1 MSTKKPTLT
10 RAELANELG
19 VSVFTLN
26 QWAVSGKGPKAIRIG
41 RQCVYRREDVDA
53 YLKAQATTDSTVQAE
68 QPVAGTYMMRF
79 PEVLATVGLGKSTIY
94 NMVKAG
100 DFPAPVKLGARAV
113 AWPAHLVNKWLADR
127 MGGDAA

>member
-26 QWAVSGKGPKAIRIG
+26 QWAVSAKGPKAIRIG

-53 YLKAQATTDSTVQAE
+53 YLKAQTQTETPVQAA
-68 QPVAGTYMMRF
+68 QPAGTYMMRL
-79 PEVLATVGLGKSTIY
+79 PEVLSLVGLSKSTLYSLI
-94 NMVKAG
+94 KTG

-113 AWPAHLVNKWLADR
+113 AWPSHLVNQWLADR